1 MSFETLSTKIP
12 SELKTRI
19 RNNNINASKVM
30 REALKREVAKAEA
43 EQIDKRLDQISAS
56 LDKIKIEDVVTGIR
70 EDRESR

>member
-1 MSFETLSTKIP
+1 MGFETLSTKIP

-19 RNNNINASKVM
+19 RKYNINASKVM

-43 EQIDKRLDQISAS
+43 EQIDKRLSQISAS
-56 LDKIKIEDVVTGIR
+56 LDKIKIENVITGIR

>member
-12 SELKTRI
+12 SELKTKI
-19 RNNNINASKVM
+19 RKLNINASKVM

-56 LDKIKIEDVVTGIR
+56 LDKIKIENVVAGIR
-70 EDRESR
+70 EDRENR